1 MGRRGGGR
9 SGFMKAKRNAAES
22 DEEEQQQQEL
32 APAPTIAKSEE
43 KPPQKSKASQFLKE
57 EGSSSDA
64 PSSPAPT
71 RPTATAP
78 LPTTKISVVDSEDN
92 DDEEENNV
100 DSGHGETHGHMIQRH
115 KKEFKALKDQI
126 KRLGKKGK
134 DQAAKLESDLTTK
147 HAAELA
153 SLPVCNEPDGAD
165 VVAVADSLYSVSLD
179 GIAAAQDGGK
189 DKKPSKAQ
197 KRREKLAKEEAERDA
212 RIAAELAE
220 LGETERAA
228 EERQLKELLH
238 PMGLDIVDIPPD
250 GHCLYRSLEHQL
262 RHCSTSSSSSLPDTL
277 PNDTEIDFL
286 SLRQLAATTLKENA
300 DRYKPFLSEEEL
312 GTGGDGD
319 EVDGGAYE
327 AYCADIERTAA
338 WGGHVE
344 VQALAEALQA
354 KITVYAVGMPVV
366 EVGESEDRRLK
377 LCYMRHAY
385 GLGEHYNSVVV
396 VAESSG
402 EEGKEE
408 D

>member
-1 MGRRGGGR
+1 MGRKGGGR

-22 DEEEQQQQEL
+22 DEEQQQQEQ
-32 APAPTIAKSEE
+32 APAPTKAKPEE
-43 KPPQKSKASQFLKE
+43 MPPQKSKASQFLKE
-57 EGSSSDA
+57 EVPSLEA

-71 RPTATAP
+71 QPTATTP
-78 LPTTKISVVDSEDN
+78 PPTKTSVVDGDDDDNENN
-92 DDEEENNV
+92 DDSEH
-100 DSGHGETHGHMIQRH
+100 SETRGHMIQRH

-134 DQAAKLESDLTTK
+134 DQVAKLEADLTTK

-153 SLPVCNEPDGAD
+153 SLPLSNEQDGAD

-179 GIAAAQDGGK
+179 GGAAAQDTGK

-220 LGETERAA
+220 LGETERVA
-228 EERQLKELLH
+228 EERQLKEFLH

-262 RHCSTSSSSSLPDTL
+262 RHCSSSSSSLSDTL
-277 PNDTEIDFL
+277 PNNTEKDFL
-286 SLRQLAATTLKENA
+286 SLRHLAAKTLRENA
-300 DRYKPFLSEEEL
+300 DRYKPFLSEEDL
-312 GTGGDGD
+312 GTTSEGDG
-319 EVDGGAYE
+319 EEGAYE
-327 AYCADIERTAA
+327 AYCANIETTAA

-366 EVGESEDRRLK
+366 EVGDSEEKKLK

-396 VAESSG
+396 VAEGGESSGSG
-402 EEGKEE
+402 EEEE
-408 D
+408 EE

>member
-1 MGRRGGGR
+1 MGRKGGGR

-22 DEEEQQQQEL
+22 DEEQQQQEQV
-32 APAPTIAKSEE
+32 PAPTKVQPEE

-57 EGSSSDA
+57 EVPSSDA

-71 RPTATAP
+71 QPTAIAP
-78 LPTTKISVVDSEDN
+78 HPTKTSVVDRHD
-92 DDEEENNV
+92 DDENNG
-100 DSGHGETHGHMIQRH
+100 DSGHGETRGHMIQRH
-115 KKEFKALKDQI
+115 KKELKALKDQI

-134 DQAAKLESDLTTK
+134 DQVAKLEADLTTK

-153 SLPVCNEPDGAD
+153 SLPVSNEPDGAE

-179 GIAAAQDGGK
+179 GGVTAQDAGK
-189 DKKPSKAQ
+189 DKKTSKAQ

-228 EERQLKELLH
+228 EERQLKEFLH

-262 RHCSTSSSSSLPDTL
+262 RHCSSSSSSLPATL
-277 PNDTEIDFL
+277 SNNIEKDFL
-286 SLRQLAATTLKENA
+286 SLRQMAANTLRENA
-300 DRYKPFLSEEEL
+300 DRYKPFLSEEDL
-312 GTGGDGD
+312 GTNEGDG
-319 EVDGGAYE
+319 EEGAYE
-327 AYCADIERTAA
+327 AYCTNIETTAA

-344 VQALAEALQA
+344 VQALAEALRA
-354 KITVYAVGMPVV
+354 RITVYAVGMPVV
-366 EVGESEDRRLK
+366 EVGESEEKKLK

-396 VAESSG
+396 VAEGGECSGSG
-402 EEGKEE
+402 EEEE
-408 D
+408 EEE